1 MVNYKLLQPQEI
13 EVWFILPAIRRELSI
28 VMKELRLDQKTIAG
42 ILGISA
48 AAVSNYF
55 TAKRAKTIKFN
66 QDIKD
71 KISVAAK
78 EIIKDPKKVIPEIQN
93 LLNSTE
99 IRRVVCDIHRE
110 HCSISP
116 ECEVCFIK

>member
-1 MVNYKLLQPQEI
+1 MVNHKLLQPQEI

-28 VMKELRLDQKTIAG
+28 VMKEQRLDQKTIAE

-55 TAKRAKTIKFN
+55 TEKRAKELKFN
-66 QDIKD
+66 QEVKD
-71 KISVAAK
+71 KITVAAK
-78 EIIKDPKKVIPEIQN
+78 EIIKDRKKVIQEIQN
-93 LLNSTE
+93 LLNSAE

-110 HCSISP
+110 HCNISP
-116 ECEVCFIK
+116 ECEVCFLK